1 MKKLKFLLLFI
12 ASLSFFLC
20 YLFITSINPYTLN
33 NKLLIL
39 FYSFIF
45 ILLFSSSLF
54 IRSNILSSLTR
65 NLIYQKEL
73 LALIR
78 QSLILSFVI
87 ILILVLSS
95 ITSIGAID
103 ILLII
108 VSAFIFEL
116 FFHVKMPVR
125 N

>member
-33 NKLLIL
+33 NKLIIL

-65 NLIYQKEL
+65 NLIYQKEW

>member
-65 NLIYQKEL
+65 NLIYQKEW
-73 LALIR
+73 LALLR
-78 QSLILSFVI
+78 QSLRLSFVI

>member
-65 NLIYQKEL
+65 NLIYQKEW

>member
-12 ASLSFFLC
+12 ASLSFFIC

-65 NLIYQKEL
+65 NLIYQKEW